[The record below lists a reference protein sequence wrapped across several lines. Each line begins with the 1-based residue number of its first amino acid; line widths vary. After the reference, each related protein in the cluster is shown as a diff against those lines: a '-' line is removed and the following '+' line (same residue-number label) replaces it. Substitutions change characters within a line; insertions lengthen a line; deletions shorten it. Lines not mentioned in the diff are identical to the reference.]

1 MLWHHGTTKEA
12 AQAIEE
18 SGFDLDLAGRRDPG
32 DFGLGVYATHV
43 MPRAQAYGRAVVT
56 MRLDGNFANIQ
67 NPYFVHRLQEIEPQ
81 TDAERLF
88 HGIAFDGNDMITV
101 RGKKEDRLAAAGRVR
116 EAFLGVG
123 YDGIIASQTND
134 AVIFNT
140 AAIQLVGVFYSTR
153 H

>member
-1 MLWHHGTTKEA
+1 
-12 AQAIEE
+12 
-18 SGFDLDLAGRRDPG
+18 
-32 DFGLGVYATHV
+32 
-43 MPRAQAYGRAVVT
+43 
-56 MRLDGNFANIQ
+56 
-67 NPYFVHRLQEIEPQ
+67 
-81 TDAERLF
+81 
-88 HGIAFDGNDMITV
+88 MITV
-101 RGKKEDRLAAAGRVR
+101 RGKKEDRLAAAVRVR